1 MNAYST
7 GFMLGLAY
15 AAPIGAQ
22 NLFVIT
28 SASQQPLPRA
38 YLTAA
43 CVAFH
48 DIALAAVCFWGM
60 GLVINTH
67 PIIRLAFLAF
77 GAVFLLRLG
86 ISSIRSF
93 KSARIDEPT
102 KLQGSQILWSI
113 ASTAAALTWCN
124 PQAILDGSLLLGSF
138 RASLPQADYFPF
150 FLGAASASLAWFV
163 GLTSCI
169 GIAKTFTRP
178 VLPYVGLACGLLML
192 FLSVKM
198 GQSAAALI
206 VEQSQLYLASR

>member
-1 MNAYST
+1 MNAYTT

-22 NLFVIT
+22 NLFVID

-38 YLTAA
+38 YLTAS
-43 CVAFH
+43 CVALH

-67 PIIRLAFLAF
+67 PFIRVALLAF

-86 ISSIRSF
+86 INSIRSF
-93 KSARIDEPT
+93 KSTPIDGPT
-102 KLQGSQILWSI
+102 EFLNSKSLWSI
-113 ASTAAALTWCN
+113 ASAAAVLTWCN

-138 RASLPQADYFPF
+138 RASLPPTDYLLF
-150 FLGAASASLAWFV
+150 FFGAASASLSWFV

-169 GIAKTFTRP
+169 GIAKKFTRP
-178 VLPYVGLACGLLML
+178 ILPYVGFACGLVML
-192 FLSVKM
+192 FLSAKM
-198 GQSAAALI
+198 GQSAAELI
-206 VEQSQLYLASR
+206 VEQSQFYLASR